1 VSTHRCGILLSQH
14 SDAHI
19 NPNWVLLDSESTD
32 HIFCN
37 KSFLTDVSTTTDGES
52 LRLHTSGGT
61 LDTHQKGRLGG
72 FTVWYNPKCLANILS
87 LALVSDQY
95 RVTMDSEIENTFS
108 VHISEEHVMKFVRVL
123 PGLYLFDA
131 SNVDLS
137 KLRNAFSFLN
147 TVSTNKDLYKS
158 REVRKANDAITL
170 NRRTNHIAQEKFV
183 RIVRDNWIRNN
194 PITVGDVRRSH
205 KIYGPPL
212 PAIKGRSKYQ
222 ESKRVNDTELIQI
235 PSSMHEDLKKFVTLC
250 VDFHYVNGVTVF
262 HTISRKIDYRTV
274 SFPLSRSKAS
284 IVNELKEVYK
294 KYNSRG
300 FKIVEIHADNEFKKV
315 ENEVLP
321 VRMRLCGVDDHVPE
335 IERSVQTQKNENRT
349 VCHAMPYKCVPR
361 VMVREL
367 IMQGNEFL
375 NAFGTKDTIADGLS
389 PRNIIDNLPHVDY
402 NDLKYEFSQYLQ
414 IHVTEKVTNTMKS
427 RTIGAIVLGPRK
439 IQGRYNYMSL
449 ETGVIIDGRV
459 VAVLPLTVAVI
470 ERVESLG
477 QKQDQPFR
485 ASKMLKYEWRQGNAI
500 GDDDVIV
507 TLEDENRQIGIIP
520 EPINQDMPAV
530 GPNPFALHPGTIAE
544 GLAPQGALDNDDDD
558 DDDDDHRP
566 IRQMEENQGAPVAEN
581 QGAPEVQGA
590 PAAENQGAL
599 GEVQ

>member
-1 VSTHRCGILLSQH
+1 
-14 SDAHI
+14 
-19 NPNWVLLDSESTD
+19 
-32 HIFCN
+32 
-37 KSFLTDVSTTTDGES
+37 
-52 LRLHTSGGT
+52 
-61 LDTHQKGRLGG
+61 
-72 FTVWYNPKCLANILS
+72 
-87 LALVSDQY
+87 
-95 RVTMDSEIENTFS
+95 M
-108 VHISEEHVMKFVRVL
+108 
-123 PGLYLFDA
+123 
-131 SNVDLS
+131 
-137 KLRNAFSFLN
+137 
-147 TVSTNKDLYKS
+147 
-158 REVRKANDAITL
+158 
-170 NRRTNHIAQEKFV
+170 
-183 RIVRDNWIRNN
+183 
-194 PITVGDVRRSH
+194 
-205 KIYGPPL
+205 
-212 PAIKGRSKYQ
+212 
-222 ESKRVNDTELIQI
+222 
-235 PSSMHEDLKKFVTLC
+235 
-250 VDFHYVNGVTVF
+250 
-262 HTISRKIDYRTV
+262 
-274 SFPLSRSKAS
+274 
-284 IVNELKEVYK
+284 
-294 KYNSRG
+294 
-300 FKIVEIHADNEFKKV
+300 
-315 ENEVLP
+315 
-321 VRMRLCGVDDHVPE
+321 
-335 IERSVQTQKNENRT
+335 
-349 VCHAMPYKCVPR
+349 PR

-402 NDLKYEFSQYLQ
+402 NDLKYEFGQYVQ

-449 ETGVIIDGRV
+449 ETGVVIDGRV

-485 ASKMLKYEWRQGNAI
+485 ASKMLKYEWRPGNAI

-590 PAAENQGAL
+590 PVAENQGAP
-599 GEVQ
+599 EVQGAHENQGAPEEVETLPSDSEDGDNDDSMLSYDSSSEEEDEPDSRKDERERRSTHFDTNTEDFGRGKRDRKPSTSFSFLQTKFEDLTEDDKGEFFHEAWSKYKLSGKTTMLERFSTGFVFAQLSAKQGIKKYGREAELQLIAEFKQLMEYETFHGRKADDLSYEQKKSAANMINLIEEKINRGHTPENPVIRARSCFNGRVQRGLYTKEETAAPTVSQDAFL